1 MIAWGNEF
9 IKIALSHKVI
19 LFTLLQYNKIMSRIY
34 LHIANANQTF
44 TNAEITIFK
53 NAAQKA
59 EDFISAIFTQLDYE
73 VDVITTTPSPMLP
86 TIAEDGIA
94 GKTIHSRLIM
104 ISADKN
110 QHKINEGFIF
120 ETICHEMS
128 HSLRWEKLPEYAETM
143 FDGMILEGLAVVL
156 EEEAMADSGRRDQ
169 QFFLREVQKTSQAE
183 IDKMVAALKDSLE
196 NKVYDYNKIF
206 FTGDDVLPRW
216 AGYKLGYYF
225 VKQHLHQTNQTIAQA
240 TLASYKDFIL

>member
-59 EDFISAIFTQLDYE
+59 EDFISAIFTQFDYE
-73 VDVITTTPSPMLP
+73 VDVIITTSSFMLP

-94 GKTIHSRLIM
+94 GKTLHSRLIM
-104 ISADKN
+104 LSIDKN
-110 QHKINEGFIF
+110 QHEISEDFIF
-120 ETICHEMS
+120 ETVCHEMS

-183 IDKMVAALKDSLE
+183 IDKMIAALKDSLE

-225 VKQHLHQTNQTIAQA
+225 VRRYLRQTDQTIAQA
-240 TLASYKDFIL
+240 TLTSYKDFIL

>member
-9 IKIALSHKVI
+9 IKIVLSHKVI

-59 EDFISAIFTQLDYE
+59 EDFISATFTQFDYE
-73 VDVITTTPSPMLP
+73 VDVIITTSSFMLP

-94 GKTIHSRLIM
+94 GKTLHSRLIM
-104 ISADKN
+104 LSIDKN
-110 QHKINEGFIF
+110 QHEISEDFIF
-120 ETICHEMS
+120 ETVCHEMS

-183 IDKMVAALKDSLE
+183 IDKMIAALKDSLE

-225 VKQHLHQTNQTIAQA
+225 VRRYLRQTDQTIAQA
-240 TLASYKDFIL
+240 TLTSYKDFIL

>member
-1 MIAWGNEF
+1 M
-9 IKIALSHKVI
+9 
-19 LFTLLQYNKIMSRIY
+19 QYSKTMSKLH

-44 TNAEITIFK
+44 TDAEIAMFK
-53 NAAQKA
+53 NAAQQA
-59 EDFISAIFTQLDYE
+59 EAFVSSEFAQFDYE
-73 VDVITTTPSPMLP
+73 VDVIITTSSFMLP

-94 GKTIHSRLIM
+94 GKTLHSRLIM
-104 ISADKN
+104 LSIDKN
-110 QHKINEGFIF
+110 QHEISEDFIF
-120 ETICHEMS
+120 ETVCHEMS

-169 QFFLREVQKTSQAE
+169 QFFLREVQKTSQVE
-183 IDKMVAALKDSLE
+183 IDKMIAALKDSLE

-225 VKQHLHQTNQTIAQA
+225 VKRHLHQTSQTIAQA

>member
-1 MIAWGNEF
+1 M
-9 IKIALSHKVI
+9 
-19 LFTLLQYNKIMSRIY
+19 LLQYNKTMSKLH

-44 TNAEITIFK
+44 TDAEIAMFK
-53 NAAQKA
+53 NAAQQA
-59 EDFISAIFTQLDYE
+59 EAFVSSEFAQFDYE

-94 GKTIHSRLIM
+94 GKTLHSRLIM

-110 QHKINEGFIF
+110 QHKINDGFIF

-128 HSLRWEKLPEYAETM
+128 HSLRWEKLPEY
-143 FDGMILEGLAVVL
+143 
-156 EEEAMADSGRRDQ
+156 DSGRRDQ

-183 IDKMVAALKDSLE
+183 IDKMIAALKDSLE

-225 VKQHLHQTNQTIAQA
+225 VKQHLHQTSQTIAQA
-240 TLASYKDFIL
+240 TFASYKDFIL

>member
-1 MIAWGNEF
+1 M
-9 IKIALSHKVI
+9 
-19 LFTLLQYNKIMSRIY
+19 LLQYNKTMSKLH

-44 TNAEITIFK
+44 TDAEIAMFK
-53 NAAQKA
+53 NAAQQA
-59 EDFISAIFTQLDYE
+59 EAFVSSEFAQFAYE
-73 VDVITTTPSPMLP
+73 VDVNIATPAHLLP

-94 GKTIHSRLIM
+94 GKTFHSRLIM
-104 ISADKN
+104 LSIDKSQHEISED
-110 QHKINEGFIF
+110 FIF

-156 EEEAMADSGRRDQ
+156 EEEVMADSGRRDQ

-183 IDKMVAALKDSLE
+183 IDKMIAALKDSLE

-206 FTGDDVLPRW
+206 FTGDNVLPRW

-225 VKQHLHQTNQTIAQA
+225 VKQHLHQTSQTIAQA

>member
-1 MIAWGNEF
+1 
-9 IKIALSHKVI
+9 
-19 LFTLLQYNKIMSRIY
+19 MSKLH

-44 TNAEITIFK
+44 TDAEIAMFK
-53 NAAQKA
+53 NAVQQAEAFVSSEFAQ
-59 EDFISAIFTQLDYE
+59 FDYE
-73 VDVITTTPSPMLP
+73 VDVIITTPSPMLP

-94 GKTIHSRLIM
+94 GKTLHSRLIM

-143 FDGMILEGLAVVL
+143 FDSMILEGLAVVL

-183 IDKMVAALKDSLE
+183 IDKMIAVLKDKLE
-196 NKVYDYNKIF
+196 GKVYDYNKIF
-206 FTGDDVLPRW
+206 FTGDDILPRW
-216 AGYKLGYYF
+216 AGYRLGYYF
-225 VKQHLHQTNQTIAQA
+225 VKQYLRQTDQNIVQA